1 MALRPVDL
9 QLSIL
14 QATQTAAVTQQQL
27 EGPVAAQAATQQ
39 HFAAQVQERQESV
52 GVIDEAEFSRI
63 RTGERE
69 SSGGSEGQASGRR
82 PRGGAAGL
90 PSERPDGLAF
100 ADDEHLIDFSA

>member
-14 QATQTAAVTQQQL
+14 QATQTAAVAQQQL

-39 HFAAQVQERQESV
+39 QFAAKVQERQESV
-52 GVIDEAEFSRI
+52 GVVDESEFSRI
-63 RTGERE
+63 RADDREAGGEP
-69 SSGGSEGQASGRR
+69 GQDGASNRHQGRR
-82 PRGGAAGL
+82 QIAPEG
-90 PSERPDGLAF
+90 PAF

>member
-14 QATQTAAVTQQQL
+14 QATQTAAVAQQQL

-39 HFAAQVQERQESV
+39 QFAAKVQERQESV
-52 GVIDEAEFSRI
+52 GVVDDAEFSRI
-63 RTGERE
+63 RADERE
-69 SSGGSEGQASGRR
+69 AGGESGQEGAPHRREGHRQAAPEG
-82 PRGGAAGL
+82 P
-90 PSERPDGLAF
+90 AF